1 MAQFIECPSPNE
13 FSYPADLIDHIYYHA
28 LGTSYAI
35 NEVKSNNREDTMRT
49 SQISRKPHQGPCSC
63 DDCGK
68 QLQWKGIDWCITNN
82 GYLLCSSCMLTW
94 VRENRYHK
102 ERREES
108 TSLRKLTVVA

>member
-1 MAQFIECPSPNE
+1 M
-13 FSYPADLIDHIYYHA
+13 H
-28 LGTSYAI
+28 
-35 NEVKSNNREDTMRT
+35 T
-49 SQISRKPHQGPCSC
+49 SQKKRKPHQGLCIC

-102 ERREES
+102 EKREES
-108 TSLRKLTVVA
+108 IPLRTLSAVA